1 MSSTI
6 VKKIFNRTSS
16 GSTKMTWTKMCRETH
31 FSGTWVM
38 NVNAKNNNISLRY
51 MEENQNLASYVP
63 FHKERKK
70 IGRSVDFH
78 HFYIL

>member
-31 FSGTWVM
+31 FSGTWGDECE
-38 NVNAKNNNISLRY
+38 R
-51 MEENQNLASYVP
+51 EEQQHQFEIHGGKSKLSIVRTIPQGKKENR
-63 FHKERKK
+63 KER
-70 IGRSVDFH
+70 
-78 HFYIL
+78 